1 MRTWLR
7 RPLAAAALVL
17 ASAAGPASAGQ
28 SGAGPETGASRLRP
42 PPDRPS
48 GAPRRSAAQ
57 TAGLR
62 FVVTLD
68 PGLPAQ
74 PRGRLLVVLAPA
86 GRTAGEPRFL
96 VGRTGPGAAPT
107 LGVDAPPLAPG
118 DRVTVGDAA
127 AAFPFRSLR
136 DLPAGAYRA
145 QAVLTTNRDVRRVDA
160 AGNLYGD
167 VRRVDLDPARP
178 AAVHLRLTRRIPD
191 ERRPDDAGF
200 LRFVEIRSPRL
211 SAFHGRPMRL
221 RAGVVLPPGH
231 GDDPARRYPL
241 RVRIGGYGARHTEV
255 RRLMRPGSPFR
266 AAWLDPDAPR
276 FVLVHLD
283 GAGPWGDP
291 YQVNSANNGP
301 WGDAVTEEL
310 IPHVEARFRAGGSAG
325 ARVLDGESTGGWA
338 ALALQIFHPD
348 FFGGAWASCPDSV
361 DFRAFQLVDVYGDA
375 NAWVDSAGRERPAAR
390 NLDGSV
396 RFTMRHELRME
407 NVLGAGDDWTR
418 SGGQW
423 GAWNAVYGPR
433 GADGLPVP
441 LWDPVSG
448 AIDPAAAAHWERYDL
463 RLVLERGWDTLAP
476 KLRGRLNIWVGEM
489 DDYFLEGAVRRL
501 DAFLQDR
508 GTGRGAP
515 GAPGRGAEPSAGRR
529 PGAPAGRETAPP
541 AGRLPGAPAGR
552 ETAPAGGADGTR
564 APASIEARIVYGP
577 GRGHC
582 WTGIS
587 PAAMLR
593 EMAAQVAR
601 AGRREPGS

>member
-1 MRTWLR
+1 MRLFHVSPGGRPAPRRRR
-7 RPLAAAALVL
+7 RPRRDAGFHRGRRRLLAALTAALAL
-17 ASAAGPASAGQ
+17 AAGSAAAGQ
-28 SGAGPETGASRLRP
+28 SG
-42 PPDRPS
+42 
-48 GAPRRSAAQ
+48 
-57 TAGLR
+57 AGLR

-68 PGLPAQ
+68 PALPAQ
-74 PRGRLLVVLAPA
+74 PRGRLLVALAPA
-86 GRTAGEPRFL
+86 GGPAREPRFL
-96 VGRTGPGAAPT
+96 VGRPGPGAAPT

-118 DRVTVGDAA
+118 DRVTVGADA
-127 AAFPFRSLR
+127 AAFPIGSLR

-191 ERRPDDAGF
+191 ERRPDDTEF
-200 LRFVEIRSPRL
+200 LRFVEVRSPRL

-241 RVRIGGYGARHTEV
+241 RVRIGGYGARYTEV

-266 AAWLDPDAPR
+266 TAWLAPDAPR
-276 FVLVHLD
+276 FVLAHLD

-325 ARVLDGESTGGWA
+325 ARVLEGESTGGWA

-348 FFGGAWASCPDSV
+348 FFGGAWASCPDAV

-375 NAWVDSAGRERPAAR
+375 NAWVDRAGRERPAAR
-390 NLDGSV
+390 NRDGSV

-433 GADGLPVP
+433 GADGFPVP

-448 AIDPAAAAHWERYDL
+448 AIDPAVAAHWERYDL

-476 KLRGRLNIWVGEM
+476 RLRGRLNVWVGET

-501 DAFLQDR
+501 DAFLR
-508 GTGRGAP
+508 GRSTGRGAP
-515 GAPGRGAEPSAGRR
+515 GAPGRGAEP
-529 PGAPAGRETAPP
+529 PAR
-541 AGRLPGAPAGR
+541 RLPGAPVGR
-552 ETAPAGGADGTR
+552 EEAPPTERLPGAPVGR
-564 APASIEARIVYGP
+564 APTSIEARIVYGP

-587 PAAMLR
+587 PAEMLR
-593 EMAAQVAR
+593 EMAAQVAG